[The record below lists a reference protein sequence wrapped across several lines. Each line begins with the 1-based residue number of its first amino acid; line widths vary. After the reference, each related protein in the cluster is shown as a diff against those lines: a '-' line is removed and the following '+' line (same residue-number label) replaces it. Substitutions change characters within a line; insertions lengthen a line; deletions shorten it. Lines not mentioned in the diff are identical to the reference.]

1 MSSVKNGESLPSREF
16 GLAVGL
22 ILGRFFVKME
32 DLHYG
37 YWTDDLSIEMPNLAK
52 AQAQYS
58 DFLMSHI
65 PEGVNSI
72 LDVGCGAGNTARKL
86 LDREYQV
93 DCVSPNSFLTSIAQE
108 TLGTRT
114 TFFNCRF
121 EDLQTDRRYD
131 LLLFSESFLFMRL
144 DDAIAKA
151 LQLLRPGGYI
161 LLSDIFKIVP
171 DGNTAIGGGQ
181 HLALFHEAF
190 ARTPFTK
197 LIEIDMTPRIAPTFT
212 LINNAYI
219 QAVKPAYD
227 LVMGRLRAQHP
238 WLMKVILWKFRNK
251 IQRAEAKHF
260 SGKRTA
266 ETFSLIKSY
275 RLFLFQ
281 KEAMAPLSVERVHR
295 DAQNGHPA
303 CRTSPLVSA

>member
-1 MSSVKNGESLPSREF
+1 MSLVKNGESLPSREF
-16 GLAVGL
+16 GLAIGL
-22 ILGRFFVKME
+22 ILGRFFVKMQ

-37 YWTDDLSIEMPNLAK
+37 YWTDDLPIEMPNLPK

-58 DFLMSHI
+58 DFLISHV
-65 PEGVNSI
+65 PEGVKTI

-93 DCVSPNSFLTSIAQE
+93 DCVSPNSFLTSVARE
-108 TLGTRT
+108 MLGNRA
-114 TFFNCRF
+114 TFFECRF

-144 DDAIAKA
+144 DEAIAKA
-151 LQLLRPGGYI
+151 QQCLRPGGYI
-161 LLSDIFKIVP
+161 LLSDVFKIVP
-171 DGNTAIGGGQ
+171 DGDTAIGGGQ
-181 HLALFHEAF
+181 HLTLFHEAF
-190 ARTPFTK
+190 AHRPFTK
-197 LIEIDMTPRIAPTFT
+197 LKEIDMTPQIAPTFT
-212 LINNAYI
+212 LLNNAYT

-227 LVMGRLRAQHP
+227 LVMNRLRAKHP
-238 WLMKVILWKFRNK
+238 WVVKVILWKFRDK

-266 ETFSLIKSY
+266 ETFSKIKSY

-281 KEAMAPLSVERVHR
+281 KQATAP
-295 DAQNGHPA
+295 P
-303 CRTSPLVSA
+303 SA